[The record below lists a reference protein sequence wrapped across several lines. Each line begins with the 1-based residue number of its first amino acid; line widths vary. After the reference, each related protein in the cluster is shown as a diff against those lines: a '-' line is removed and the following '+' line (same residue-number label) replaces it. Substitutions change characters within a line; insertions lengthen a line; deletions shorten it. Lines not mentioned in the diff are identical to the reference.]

1 MKLQI
6 KNVQRVPAQ
15 LNEENMEFTFTVT
28 EQEANMLIAG
38 LQELPAKVANPLT
51 RKLQEQAQGQ
61 MKPPG
66 ELADKVVE

>member
-28 EQEANMLIAG
+28 EQEANLLVAG

-51 RKLQEQAQGQ
+51 KKLQEQAQSQ
-61 MKPPG
+61 LPKS
-66 ELADKVVE
+66 EETAE